1 MIIDSHV
8 HYAHARYNTEFPY
21 LDSSDGVYS
30 ICRADRDRMIAN
42 MKQKGIGGFIE
53 ASIHFDDIDKQLA
66 VVSKHSDYMWCSIGI
81 HPAGCYRTSFAKR
94 AALADYAERNHPV
107 AIGETGL
114 DYHYPRMRQH
124 RLKQMRWFVYQ
135 IKLADKLNLP
145 LVLHIREAHKD
156 ALRILKKYRR
166 ILHGGVVHCFRGDEK
181 LAQEYIS
188 LGFVIGIGGK
198 LLGGGEEAQT
208 IGEAVKQIP
217 LSAIVVETDAPYVLP
232 ELPDLACSNKQRH
245 KLCNSSL
252 ILPVVIRTIA
262 ELRGEDAQHVED
274 VIFENTVRVFRLPA
288 NGGDVHE

>member
-21 LDSSDGVYS
+21 LDGSADAYS
-30 ICRADRDRMIAN
+30 ICRADRAGMIED

-53 ASIHFDDIDKQLA
+53 ASINFDDIDKQLS
-66 VVSKHSDYMWCSIGI
+66 VVSKHSDYMWYSLGI
-81 HPAGCYRTSFAKR
+81 HPAGCYRTPFSGR
-94 AALADYAERNHPV
+94 DALAAYAEKNHPV

-145 LVLHIREAHKD
+145 LVLHIRDAHRD

-181 LAQEYIS
+181 LANEYIS

-198 LLGGGEEAQT
+198 LLGGGEEAKM
-208 IGEAVKQIP
+208 IGEAVRGIP
-217 LSAIVVETDAPYVLP
+217 LSSIVVETDAPYVLP
-232 ELPDLACSNKQRH
+232 DLPDLACSNKQRH

-262 ELRGEDAQHVED
+262 ELRGEEVSRVED

-288 NGGDVHE
+288 DGGNAHE